1 MFVDIETFKGALAVE
16 NMLTPYK
23 KGRLSPDK
31 KTRLPKEKI
40 TPQVCMEILKSTNYA
55 RNIKDMLLCIAELPA
70 SEQAQFNEVVS
81 ACFSNREQPNDI
93 LVLAK
98 KLAHA
103 SGYDTELTAVSKP
116 KDGEFLLSDA
126 KGARGYRN
134 RILDLTEDEM
144 KRFECFECTVDEFSA
159 FQKKSLPH
167 QLRLPKAERVYFTD
181 CNFEGVDA
189 LTFHPEAIV
198 FMDNIA
204 HLPEKLDV
212 STCKYFVVKPD
223 MLPMMPNWTFAENGL
238 GIDMRRM
245 KPSGDLDLSRF
256 GYVHLMRSNLKDVS
270 GVHFRDG
277 AVVLLREAKNL
288 PKNIDFSRCVKLD
301 LSGCDLKGQQEL
313 SLRDG
318 ADVDLDTAQNLP
330 FNIDFSRCVKVNLSG
345 CDLKG
350 QSQLCFDEAKV
361 VYLEQVEIKQ
371 QILNFPK
378 CKDLNLQGTSL
389 LPKTKLYFPM
399 AEEVNFSHV
408 TNLPKDIS
416 VSHCAKVNLRG
427 CDLKNLSDLRFADGA
442 KVDLDK
448 AQNLPKNID
457 FSRCSRVILCQSD
470 LKNQPNLCFADG
482 AEVTLH
488 TMDYLPPNLD
498 FSRCADVEL
507 VGCNLKNQPNL
518 RFADGARVR
527 LTNSYNTPK
536 VLDFSPCSRVRL
548 STCKLNDTL
557 AIIFKNEQQY
567 ENSDMGIF
575 VNEDMKIFFA
585 DKMSDDDWNEIE
597 ALKKKQ
603 NNGLKNVW
611 RNKIILWG
619 GRS

>member
-427 CDLKNLSDLRFADGA
+427 CDLKNLSNLKFAEGAQVYLYRTKNLPSNIDVSGCKEIDLSWSDLRHQHQLKFAQG
-442 KVDLDK
+442 
-448 AQNLPKNID
+448 
-457 FSRCSRVILCQSD
+457 SRVV
-470 LKNQPNLCFADG
+470 LKNASNVPN
-482 AEVTLH
+482 
-488 TMDYLPPNLD
+488 N
-498 FSRCADVEL
+498 
-507 VGCNLKNQPNL
+507 
-518 RFADGARVR
+518 
-527 LTNSYNTPK
+527 
-536 VLDFSPCSRVRL
+536 LDFSPCTNVKLEDVYFNTNQVL
-548 STCKLNDTL
+548 SFADGAVVSIGKTKIGAPMVDFSNCDKIYLWMCDFKNVE
-557 AIIFKNEQQY
+557 AFVFKNEKQFR
-567 ENSDMGIF
+567 ET
-575 VNEDMKIFFA
+575 KIDRGASELFFM
-585 DKMSDDDWNEIE
+585 DSLTDEQRRRLEK
-597 ALKKKQ
+597 LKAGNNQSLKQ
-603 NNGLKNVW
+603 VW
-611 RNKIILWG
+611 RNMTNLL
-619 GRS
+619 GR